1 MVVKLSRRTAAFAA
15 LTPSWEI
22 GGHLQINRRSTV
34 VHCSAAKLFPADVV
48 CVETSPLPEGL
59 PIHSVEAEAV
69 VRANAK
75 RRREFAVGRQL
86 ARTALSQLGFT
97 DASIPVGPERGP
109 VWPIGSVGS
118 ISHTDDYCVAVAAL
132 NPPYRS
138 LGIDAEPAVP
148 LEEALWAQVC
158 TPAEMRWLEGQAPDA
173 RGLLCHIL
181 FTVKECVYKFQAPV
195 SRTLLEFQ
203 DVEVILDPHSR
214 NFTATVVRDG
224 IPGFPHGTPL
234 FGQTLVSDS
243 LILAG
248 IY

>member
-1 MVVKLSRRTAAFAA
+1 MSPSLAA
-15 LTPSWEI
+15 
-22 GGHLQINRRSTV
+22 Q
-34 VHCSAAKLFPADVV
+34 LFPADVV
-48 CVETSPLPEGL
+48 CAEISPLPEGM
-59 PIHSVEAEAV
+59 PIHAIEAEAV
-69 VRANAK
+69 IRANPK

-109 VWPIGSVGS
+109 VWPVGSVGS

-148 LEEALWAQVC
+148 LEEALWSHVC
-158 TPAEMRWLEGQAPDA
+158 SPAELRWLEGQAPGA
-173 RGLLCHIL
+173 RGLLCHVL
-181 FTVKECVYKFQAPV
+181 FTAKECVYKFQAPL
-195 SRTLLEFQ
+195 SGTLLEFQ
-203 DVEVILDPHSR
+203 DVEIVLDPHCR
-214 NFTATVVRDG
+214 NFKATVVRDG
-224 IPGFPHGTPL
+224 VPGFPGGTAL

-248 IY
+248 IH